1 MPNAASTVRPGRRS
15 TYRDGVDREPPIF
28 PVGHCVGAR
37 RVRRGVSFH
46 DLSDAEFLVWTAAHG
61 SPVALGNREKHG
73 DEQPW
78 HRRHV
83 LEAAGGVDDP
93 AAVLD
98 TLLERGLLVEVDR
111 GSATGFARAHRMMP
125 LMLGLGSI
133 ADDRSL
139 FGIGFLGQP
148 VLSVGHVVYD
158 LWQWSPMDDTLW
170 ATCESA
176 ADVARRAGSTDAD
189 YTDPDRL
196 LGGFLDSLNALV
208 CVHAAC
214 LDVPVRLGPAA
225 GVRHLRDIPVQA
237 A

>member
-1 MPNAASTVRPGRRS
+1 
-15 TYRDGVDREPPIF
+15 VDREPLIF
-28 PVGHCVGAR
+28 PIGHGVGAR

-46 DLSDAEFLVWTAAHG
+46 DLSDAEFVVWTVAHG
-61 SPVALGNREKHG
+61 RPEALP

-78 HRRHV
+78 LRRHV
-83 LEAAGGVDDP
+83 LDAAAGVDDP

-111 GSATGFARAHRMMP
+111 AAATGFARAHRVMP
-125 LMLGLGSI
+125 LMLGLGTI
-133 ADDRSL
+133 AEDRSL

-148 VLSVGHVVYD
+148 VLGVGHVVYD

-176 ADVARRAGSTDAD
+176 AEVARRAGSTDPD

-196 LGGFLDSLNALV
+196 LDGFLDSLNALV

-214 LDVPVRLGPAA
+214 LDVPVRLGPAT
-225 GVRHLRDIPVQA
+225 GVREIRDDRDVPDRA

>member
-1 MPNAASTVRPGRRS
+1 M
-15 TYRDGVDREPPIF
+15 DREPLIF
-28 PVGHCVGAR
+28 PIGHGVGAR

-46 DLSDAEFLVWTAAHG
+46 DLSDAEFVVWTVAHG
-61 SPVALGNREKHG
+61 NPEALR

-78 HRRHV
+78 LRRHV
-83 LEAAGGVDDP
+83 VEAAGVDD
-93 AAVLD
+93 AVAVLD

-111 GSATGFARAHRMMP
+111 AAATGFARAYRVMP
-125 LMLGLGSI
+125 LMLGLGPI
-133 ADDRSL
+133 AEDRSL

-148 VLSVGHVVYD
+148 VLSVGPVVYD

-176 ADVARRAGSTDAD
+176 ADVARRAGSTDPD

-196 LGGFLDSLNALV
+196 LGGLLDSLNALV

-225 GVRHLRDIPVQA
+225 GVRVVRDVADQA

>member
-1 MPNAASTVRPGRRS
+1 M
-15 TYRDGVDREPPIF
+15 DREPLIF
-28 PVGHCVGAR
+28 PIGHGVGAR

-46 DLSDAEFLVWTAAHG
+46 DLSDAEFVVWTAAHG
-61 SPVALGNREKHG
+61 TPEALR

-78 HRRHV
+78 LRRHV
-83 LEAAGGVDDP
+83 VEAAGVDDP

-98 TLLERGLLVEVDR
+98 TLLEQGLLVEVD
-111 GSATGFARAHRMMP
+111 GDGAAGFARAHRVMP
-125 LMLGLGSI
+125 LMLGLGPV

-139 FGIGFLGQP
+139 FDIGFLGQP

-176 ADVARRAGSTDAD
+176 ADVARRAGSTDPD

-196 LGGFLDSLNALV
+196 VTGFLDSLNALV

-214 LDVPVRLGPAA
+214 LDVPVRLGPAT
-225 GVRHLRDIPVQA
+225 GVRENRDDRGDRDQA